1 MEQKMVA
8 TTSVPVK
15 AVTCHLCNYT
25 SFKASELCRE
35 KGHRVK
41 VIDAKKRFFKCGDC
55 KNRTVSLD
63 RLPKVGQLPFNLILK
78 LLKSVASHPHS
89 CIYPITLSPSHL
101 LIPSHSS

>member
-35 KGHRVK
+35 KGHRVTG
-41 VIDAKKRFFKCGDC
+41 A
-55 KNRTVSLD
+55 
-63 RLPKVGQLPFNLILK
+63 
-78 LLKSVASHPHS
+78 
-89 CIYPITLSPSHL
+89 
-101 LIPSHSS
+101 